1 MSKND
6 IIEKFELA
14 ILKKSPVSLKLGAAK
29 IDLYISDSRDGTRF
43 TVAWYEGAKR
53 KQFGTTRGDSALEK
67 IKGLVTAAELGEQA
81 AKKISYQRVQEFLE
95 ADTILQGVN
104 LAELVT
110 FYKSH
115 VRAQSSATV
124 EEVAALYIEAAKDK
138 SLRYRQTLQ
147 HYMSRLCGAFK
158 GVQISSIRATDL
170 DEYLIRSFP
179 NLKTRLNHRGAICS
193 LFTFAQRK
201 NFLPAGSNE
210 AKKTE
215 RPASKC
221 VEPCVVS
228 SDCMIKLLDICVDK
242 RIAAF
247 LVLQAFAG
255 CRAAEVIRMQWK
267 HIKEDSVVL
276 PPEITKTN
284 RRRVS
289 EMPPNLVAWL
299 APMRGE
305 ADEFVTYPESFHV
318 YRRSLQLFRKA
329 GIKREGNALRHTFVS
344 CHLEKHCDPPKTAKT
359 AGHSLTVLEQH
370 YLKLV
375 SKKDAEDWF
384 NIFPPEEKTYVEPVI
399 RTQRPYRPGR
409 KTWRQIAAA
418 RNATV
423 KATKTKQQQQPTE
436 KKYNHA

>member
-1 MSKND
+1 MNKIE
-6 IIEKFELA
+6 IIEKFERA
-14 ILKKSPVSLKLGAAK
+14 ILKKTSVSLKLGAAK
-29 IDLYISDSRDGTRF
+29 IHLYVSGGRNGETYF
-43 TVAWYEGAKR
+43 AVAWYEGAKR
-53 KQFGTTRGDSALEK
+53 QRFGTTQGASALEK
-67 IKGLVTAAELGEQA
+67 IKGLVTAAELGDQA
-81 AKKISYQRVQEFLE
+81 AKKISYQRVQEFIE

-104 LAELVT
+104 LAELVA

-115 VRAQSSATV
+115 VRTQSNATV

-193 LFTFAQRK
+193 LFSFAERK

-221 VEPCVVS
+221 VEPSVVS
-228 SDCMIKLLDICVDK
+228 SDCMIKLLNECSDK

-255 CRAAEVIRMQWK
+255 CRAAEVIRMQWR

-289 EMPPNLVAWL
+289 EMPPNLIAWL

-318 YRRSLQLFRKA
+318 YRRSLRLFRKA

-344 CHLEKHCDPPKTAKT
+344 CHLEKHCDPPKTAKS

-375 SKKDAEDWF
+375 SKKDADDWF
-384 NIFPPEEKTYVEPVI
+384 NIFPPEGKTYAEPVV
-399 RTQRPYRPGR
+399 RRQRAYRPGQ

-423 KATKTKQQQQPTE
+423 KMAKPNKE
-436 KKYNHA
+436 KKKDQNHA

>member
-1 MSKND
+1 MNKIE
-6 IIEKFELA
+6 IIEKFERA
-14 ILKKSPVSLKLGAAK
+14 ILKKTPVSLQLGAAK
-29 IDLYISDSRDGTRF
+29 IHLYISSVRDNETLF

-53 KQFGTTRGDSALEK
+53 KRFGSTQGASALEK

-81 AKKISYQRVQEFLE
+81 AKKISYQRVQEFIE

-104 LAELVT
+104 LAELVA

-115 VRAQSSATV
+115 KTQSSATV

-170 DEYLIRSFP
+170 DEYLLRSFP

-193 LFTFAQRK
+193 LFSFAQRK

-228 SDCMIKLLDICVDK
+228 SDCMIKLLNECTDK

-255 CRAAEVIRMQWK
+255 CRAAEVIRMRWR
-267 HIKEDSVVL
+267 HIKEDTVVL

-299 APMRGE
+299 APIRGE

-344 CHLEKHCDPPKTAKT
+344 CHLEKHCDPPKTAKS

-384 NIFPPEEKTYVEPVI
+384 NIFPPEGKTYVEPVI
-399 RTQRPYRPGR
+399 RTQRPYLPGK

-423 KATKTKQQQQPTE
+423 KATKTKTQQNNQPTE
-436 KKYNHA
+436 KE